1 MNQHAWLS
9 PASFLPPPPRRGGGA
24 EMRLSTRGRYA
35 VMGLTE
41 MARRGL
47 GGTRQ
52 APVTLAE
59 IAQAQMLSVA
69 YMEQLFARLRRA
81 GLVRSARGPGG
92 GYRLGRPA
100 AEITVAE
107 IVEAVDDSIA
117 GGGEAAETPDM
128 PADQRDLWREL
139 GEQVRFFLSAI
150 SLQDVV
156 DGRTLGRAVPVP
168 SALSNG
174 GPATDGSVDAD
185 GEPDE
190 VPDEGPCG
198 KAY

>member
-1 MNQHAWLS
+1 MNRSAWLP
-9 PASFLPPPPRRGGGA
+9 PASVQPPRARRGGGA

-35 VMGLTE
+35 VMALTE

-47 GGTRQ
+47 GQTQG
-52 APVTLAE
+52 APVALAE

-92 GYRLGRPA
+92 GYRLSRPA
-100 AEITVAE
+100 GAITVAE
-107 IVEAVDDSIA
+107 IVEAVDDTIA
-117 GGGEAAETPDM
+117 GGAEAAETPDM
-128 PADQRDLWREL
+128 PPDQRDLWREL

-150 SLQDVV
+150 TLQDVV

-168 SALSNG
+168 GADDPSRASPSGKQG
-174 GPATDGSVDAD
+174 G
-185 GEPDE
+185 
-190 VPDEGPCG
+190 
-198 KAY
+198 